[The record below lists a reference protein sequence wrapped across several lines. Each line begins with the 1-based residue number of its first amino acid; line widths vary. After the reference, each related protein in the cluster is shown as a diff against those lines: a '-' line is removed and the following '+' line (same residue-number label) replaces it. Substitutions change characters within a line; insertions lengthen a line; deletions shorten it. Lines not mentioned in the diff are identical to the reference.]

1 MRTPVQWCLGLA
13 AAALV
18 ALPYLPGLRYGMVY
32 DDHGSIGENPFLA
45 DPDHAARTALLRT
58 LTDNTVPDGR
68 RPVVLLS
75 YFMDRALWDDRF
87 AGYHA
92 TSLACHMAVVALLLA
107 FARRRLRGFKTPAA
121 GVLLMLLLGW
131 HPALTEA
138 VQSPAFRED
147 LLAAF
152 FLLLFLLAATSR
164 RRWRFLAPLALV
176 PALLAKESAAVA
188 PALLLW
194 YWCCFPERVRSW
206 PRAAGAALAAAVPVL
221 LLALLWWHAGQAQ
234 AWGDERAG
242 YALAFPSNLLT
253 APWLWVRAIRMLFV
267 PWPLTVDYAVAPVTS
282 LADPRWLAGVAALA
296 GWVAL
301 ALWLRPR
308 APVMAWAAGWIP
320 LSLLP
325 VSNLVPL
332 FNPFAERYLYLAAA
346 GWALGMTAVLARQP
360 TTSRRLA
367 LAVALVAVFGGLTM
381 TRLRDWRDDFTLWS
395 ATLRIEPRSA
405 RALVGLGLEYKRH
418 GDRARARACFEQAER
433 IQPGDLSGLLNRAI
447 MSGEDGDLA
456 GAESLLRQALERRP
470 HSALAR
476 WNLSVALMRQ
486 ERVAEASA
494 ELDETLRLDPFLVP
508 ALRARTIL
516 RMEQGDLAGA
526 ARALEAW
533 LSAEPRSPEA
543 GTVRRQLESALA
555 PAAALPTD
563 AGGRY

>member
-1 MRTPVQWCLGLA
+1 MRMPVQWCMGLA

-32 DDHGSIGENPFLA
+32 DDHASIGENSFLA
-45 DPDHAARTALLRT
+45 DPAHAARAAALRT
-58 LTDNTVPDGR
+58 LTDDTVPDGR

-75 YFMDRALWDDRF
+75 YFMDRALWGGRF
-87 AGYHA
+87 AGYHI
-92 TSLACHMAVVALLLA
+92 TSLACHMAVAALLLA
-107 FARRRLRGFKTPAA
+107 FARRRLTGFETPFA
-121 GVLLMLLLGW
+121 GFLLLLLLGW

-164 RRWRFLAPLALV
+164 RRWRFLAPLALAA
-176 PALLAKESAAVA
+176 ALLSKESAAA
-188 PALLLW
+188 GPALLLW

-206 PRAAGAALAAAVPVL
+206 PRAAGAALAAAVPVI
-221 LLALLWWHAGQAQ
+221 LLALLWWHAGNAQ
-234 AWGDERAG
+234 AWGDERTG

-253 APWLWVRAIRMLFV
+253 APWLWIQAVRLLFA
-267 PWPLTVDYAVAPVTS
+267 PWPLTVDYAVGPVTS
-282 LADPRWLAGVAALA
+282 LADPRWLAGAAALA

-308 APVMAWAAGWIP
+308 APVIAWAAGWIP

-346 GWALGMTAVLARQP
+346 GWALGMTAVLARRP
-360 TTSRRLA
+360 ITSRRLA
-367 LAVALVAVFGGLTM
+367 LAGALVAVFGGLTM
-381 TRLRDWRDDFTLWS
+381 ARVRDWRDDFTLWS
-395 ATLRIEPRSA
+395 ATLRVEPRSA
-405 RALVGLGLEYKRH
+405 RALVGLGLEYKH
-418 GDRARARACFEQAER
+418 QGNRARARACFEQAER
-433 IQPGDLSGLLNRAI
+433 IQPGDISGLLNLAI

-456 GAESLLRQALERRP
+456 GAERRLRQALGRRP
-470 HSALAR
+470 RSALAR

-486 ERVAEASA
+486 GRLAEASA
-494 ELDETLRLDPFLVP
+494 ELEETLRLDPFLVP
-508 ALRARTIL
+508 ALHARTIL

-533 LSAEPRSPEA
+533 LRAAPRSPEA
-543 GTVRRQLESALA
+543 GAVRHQLEAALA
-555 PAAALPTD
+555 PSAALPRA
-563 AGGRY
+563 AGSRY